1 MKKLL
6 LFSAFL
12 TLASF
17 AFADTFTV
25 TNSGFSFT
33 PDDLAIVEGD
43 EVIFDLGN
51 SHNAVEVSEATWM
64 MNGNTANGGFSIPFG
79 GGSVIFDV
87 PGTYYYVCT
96 PHAGNGMKGQI
107 TVSPISNIASVKV
120 NTEISMYPNPT
131 RGDLNLEL
139 DPNFVQNVEI
149 IALNGQVFATFKVA
163 QSITRVS
170 VADLSKGIYFVRFIG
185 AEEIITRRLVIE

>member
-12 TLASF
+12 SIASF
-17 AFADTFTV
+17 ALAETFIVENAGMT
-25 TNSGFSFT
+25 FT
-33 PDDLAIVEGD
+33 PDELNIVEGD
-43 EVIFDLGN
+43 EVTWNIGN
-51 SHNAVEVSEATWM
+51 GHNVVEVSEATWM
-64 MNGNTANGGFSIPFG
+64 MNGSTANGGFSLPFG
-79 GGSVIFDV
+79 GGSVTFDV

-120 NTEISMYPNPT
+120 DPSISMYPNPSK
-131 RGDLNLEL
+131 GNLNLEL
-139 DPNFVQNVEI
+139 DPNFIQNVEI
-149 IALNGQVFATFKVA
+149 IALNGQVFANFKVA
-163 QSITRVS
+163 QSLTKIS
-170 VADLSKGIYFVRFIG
+170 VAELNQGIYFVRFIG

>member
-1 MKKLL
+1 MRKLL

-12 TLASF
+12 SIATF
-17 AFADTFTV
+17 AFAETFTV

-33 PDDLAIVEGD
+33 PDNLTIVEGD

-64 MNGNTANGGFSIPFG
+64 MNGSTSNGGFNLPFG
-79 GGSVIFDV
+79 GGAVTFDV

-107 TVSPISNIASVKV
+107 TVSPISNIIGVKAN
-120 NTEISMYPNPT
+120 NTIAMYPNPSK
-131 RGDLNLEL
+131 GELNFDLNPSL
-139 DPNFVQNVEI
+139 VQTVEVLG
-149 IALNGQVFATFKVA
+149 LNGQVFAQFEIQNAITKVHLD
-163 QSITRVS
+163 
-170 VADLSKGIYFVRFIG
+170 DLSSGIYFVRFVG
-185 AEEIITRRLVIE
+185 TEETLTRRLVIE